1 MGFLKNEDFEKRM
14 KELEEQGIIL
24 KTPRKFMKDFFNI
37 DIKDGKQEENMD
49 KLDIIEIKILADLVA
64 DELERI
70 YKKGKNVHE
79 RQIEFDLRMLLHKL
93 SVIEKTRKE

>member
-1 MGFLKNEDFEKRM
+1 MIVNTAL
-14 KELEEQGIIL
+14 
-24 KTPRKFMKDFFNI
+24 
-37 DIKDGKQEENMD
+37 KDGRQEENMD

-70 YKKGKNVHE
+70 YKKEKNAHE

>member
-1 MGFLKNEDFEKRM
+1 
-14 KELEEQGIIL
+14 
-24 KTPRKFMKDFFNI
+24 
-37 DIKDGKQEENMD
+37 MD